1 MSLISMAVSGLKGFA
16 SNVKNTVVNTVS
28 NTISSYANG
37 LTNMVNGAINNAGS
51 LITNFLSNK
60 LGSGIAGLTGSS
72 AGNLNAKGNSRDN
85 SIYDYMTN
93 FKTGIMKS
101 SRFRAEFTLP
111 RGVIAGKGSIHAVN
125 TRSLSTNIKSVE
137 KLLNNNGAINLK
149 CNMATFPERT
159 LQTID
164 FKSNSVNF
172 KMPWSTSYNPI
183 SLSFYADGNL
193 DTREYFELWQACV
206 MNFGNNT
213 MNFYNEYVSD
223 VKLYIQNDSGADAY
237 GIILYE
243 AYPMSISLMDLSY
256 GNSSTVLNIMISL
269 SFKSWLPLSNSNV
282 NSYNRSF

>member
-1 MSLISMAVSGLKGFA
+1 MSLISMAVSGLKSFA
-16 SNVKNTVVNTVS
+16 STVKNTVVNTVS

-37 LTNMVNGAINNAGS
+37 LTNMVNGSINNAGN
-51 LITNFLSNK
+51 LVTNFLSNK

-72 AGNLNAKGNSRDN
+72 AGNFNAAGNSRDN
-85 SIYDYMTN
+85 SIFDYMSN
-93 FKTGIMKS
+93 FKNGVMKS

-111 RGVIAGKGSIHAVN
+111 RGVSGGGSTHAVN
-125 TRSLSTNIKSVE
+125 TRALSNNIKAAE
-137 KLLNNNGAINLK
+137 QGYNKTGAINLK
-149 CNMATFPERT
+149 CNLATFPERT

-193 DTREYFELWQACV
+193 DTREYFELWQSCV

-223 VKLYIQNDSGADAY
+223 VKLYLQNDSGADAY

-243 AYPMSISLMDLSY
+243 AYPMSISLMDISY

-269 SFKSWLPLSNSNV
+269 SFKSWLPLSNSNS

>member
-1 MSLISMAVSGLKGFA
+1 MSLISMAVSGLKSFA
-16 SNVKNTVVNTVS
+16 SNVKNTVVSAVS

-37 LTNMVNGAINNAGS
+37 LTNMVNGAINNAGN
-51 LITNFLSNK
+51 LVTNFLSNK

-93 FKTGIMKS
+93 FKTGVMKS

-111 RGVIAGKGSIHAVN
+111 RGINGAGSTHAVN
-125 TRSLSTNIKSVE
+125 TRALSSNIKSAE
-137 KLLNNNGAINLK
+137 QGFNKTGAINLK
-149 CNMATFPERT
+149 CNMATFPDRT

-172 KMPWSTSYNPI
+172 KMPWGTSYNPI

-193 DTREYFELWQACV
+193 DTREYFELWQSCV

-223 VKLYIQNDSGADAY
+223 VKLYLQNDSGADAY

-243 AYPMSISLMDLSY
+243 AYPSTISLMDISY
-256 GNSSTVLNIMISL
+256 GNSSTVLNIMIQL
-269 SFKSWLPLSNSNV
+269 SFKSWLPLSNSN
-282 NSYNRSF
+282 SSAYNRSF

>member
-1 MSLISMAVSGLKGFA
+1 MSLIAMAVSGLKSFA
-16 SNVKNTVVNTVS
+16 SNVKNTVVSAVS

-37 LTNMVNGAINNAGS
+37 LTNMVNGAINNAGN
-51 LITNFLSNK
+51 LVTNFLSNK

-93 FKTGIMKS
+93 FKTGVMKS

-111 RGVIAGKGSIHAVN
+111 RGVNGSGSTHAVN
-125 TRSLSTNIKSVE
+125 TRALSSNIKAAE
-137 KLLNNNGAINLK
+137 QGFNKTGAINLK
-149 CNMATFPERT
+149 CNMATFPDRT

-172 KMPWSTSYNPI
+172 KMPWGTSYNPI

-193 DTREYFELWQACV
+193 DTREYFELWQSCV

-223 VKLYIQNDSGADAY
+223 VKLYLQNDSGADAY

-243 AYPMSISLMDLSY
+243 AYPSTISLMDISY
-256 GNSSTVLNIMISL
+256 GNSSTVLNIMIQL
-269 SFKSWLPLSNSNV
+269 SFKSWLPLSNSN
-282 NSYNRSF
+282 SSAYNRSF